1 MAEGSSMYNPYE
13 HREVFAPLSNIDA
26 FISLL
31 KCVIGTGILAMPLAY
46 LYSGMIGGTVLTIIT
61 TIVLIHGMHLL
72 ILCMVESSRRQEMP
86 YCSFP
91 ESMAYAFSVGPSWC
105 RYCSKASGYLVDG
118 VLGIAHYGVTV
129 VYIVFVAE
137 NCRQLLAAIHDQNV
151 DLRIFVAVVGFLVLP
166 LFLVRH
172 LKYLVP
178 FNICANILM
187 YVGFIIIIVYLFR
200 GLPALGDR
208 CMFGDPIKLPI
219 YFGIVLFAVTS
230 VGVMLAI
237 ESKMKTP
244 ENYLGWF
251 GILNLATV
259 FVVITNVVFGVMGY
273 WRYGE
278 DLAASITLNIPTD
291 QLFSQLSKALIAI
304 AIFLS
309 YPLSGY
315 VTIDIIMNRYIG
327 RNRELKHP
335 HIIEYAVR
343 ITFVIIGTLNAIAFP
358 NLGPLLALVG
368 AFSISLLNLVFPA
381 CMELSLY
388 YREPKGYGI
397 GKWKLWKD
405 IVLILVGIVILSY
418 GSYAAIVQMIDE
430 YGGANKSAKVHE
442 RYLNDPL
449 LQIIAETVQSPE
461 ANAESL
467 IML

>member
-1 MAEGSSMYNPYE
+1 
-13 HREVFAPLSNIDA
+13 
-26 FISLL
+26 
-31 KCVIGTGILAMPLAY
+31 
-46 LYSGMIGGTVLTIIT
+46 
-61 TIVLIHGMHLL
+61 
-72 ILCMVESSRRQEMP
+72 MP

-91 ESMAYAFSVGPSWC
+91 ESMSYAFSVGPSWC
-105 RYCSKASGYLVDG
+105 RYCSKASAYVVDG
-118 VLGIAHYGVTV
+118 VLGLAHYGVTV

-137 NCRQLLAAIHDQNV
+137 NCRQLLVAIHNQNV
-151 DLRIFVAVVGFLVLP
+151 DLRIFIAVVGFLVLP

-187 YVGFIIIIVYLFR
+187 YMGFIIIIVYLFR
-200 GLPALGDR
+200 GLPAFGDR
-208 CMFGDPIKLPI
+208 HMFGDPIKLPLF
-219 YFGIVLFAVTS
+219 FGIVLFAVTS

-237 ESKMKTP
+237 EAKMKTP
-244 ENYLGWF
+244 QKYLGWF
-251 GILNLATV
+251 GILNLASF
-259 FVVITNVVFGVMGY
+259 FVIITNIIFGVMGY

-304 AIFLS
+304 SIFLS

-315 VTIDIIMNRYIG
+315 VTIDIIMNRYIAS
-327 RNRELKHP
+327 NRELKHP
-335 HIIEYAVR
+335 HFIEYAVR
-343 ITFVIIGTLNAIAFP
+343 IIFVIIGTLNGIAFP

-388 YREPKGYGI
+388 YREPKGYGL

-405 IVLILVGIVILSY
+405 IALILVGIVILSY
-418 GSYAAIVQMIDE
+418 GTYAAVVQIIEE
-430 YGGANKSAKVHE
+430 YGEGNKSSRVNE
-442 RYLNDPL
+442 RHLSDPL
-449 LQIIAETVQSPE
+449 LKIIAETMQPPE
-461 ANAESL
+461 AGTDSP